1 MRFYMKKILRYLG
14 RIAKKYLRTF
24 IKPAYIGDKY
34 QCSACLTNLAYFN
47 SFSNYYYQKLQQN
60 GFIYSLR
67 DFETVNL
74 KNNSC
79 PACGTGDSNR
89 LYAIYLRDK
98 LSKLNANK
106 KYTFIDFAPVP
117 PFAQIIKSYQYINY
131 RSADL
136 FMPDVD
142 DHVDIMDMKIYKNN
156 SVDMFLCAHILE
168 HVTDDV
174 KAMRELYRILKPGG
188 WGIIMVPILL
198 SINKI
203 SEDSNITSEHDKW
216 KYFGQGDHVRMYSKN
231 GFIQRLSKV
240 GFKIG
245 QLGSAYFGADVFKK
259 YGISPKSVLYVVS
272 K

>member
-1 MRFYMKKILRYLG
+1 MLHIKKTLLYLNG
-14 RIAKKYLRTF
+14 VIKKYLRTF
-24 IKPAYIGDKY
+24 IKPDFVGNKY
-34 QCSACLTNLAYFN
+34 QCPACLTNLAYFN
-47 SFSNYYYQKLQQN
+47 SFPDHSYQQLRQN

-67 DFETVNL
+67 DFETANL
-74 KNNSC
+74 KNNAC

-98 LSKLNANK
+98 LSKLDTNK

-117 PFAQIIKSYQYINY
+117 PLAQIIKSYRFINY

-168 HVTDDV
+168 HVTDDI
-174 KAMRELYRILKPGG
+174 KAMKELFRILKPGG

-203 SEDSNITSEHDKW
+203 QEDPNITSENERW
-216 KYFGQGDHVRMYSKN
+216 KYYGQGEHVRMYSKK
-231 GFIQRLSKV
+231 GFIQRLASV
-240 GFKIG
+240 GFKVH
-245 QLGSAYFGADVFKK
+245 QLDINYFGKSVFKK

>member
-1 MRFYMKKILRYLG
+1 MKKILRYL
-14 RIAKKYLRTF
+14 KKHLSIF

-34 QCSACLTNLAYFN
+34 QCPACLTNLAYFN
-47 SFSNYYYQKLQQN
+47 SFPDYYYQHLRQN
-60 GFIYSLR
+60 DSIYSLY
-67 DFETVNL
+67 DFETLNL
-74 KNNSC
+74 KNGTC

-117 PFAQIIKSYQYINY
+117 QLAQIIKSYLYINY

-174 KAMRELYRILKPGG
+174 KAMKELYRILKPNG
-188 WGIIMVPILL
+188 WGIIQVPILL
-198 SINKI
+198 SINEI
-203 SEDSNITSEHDKW
+203 SEDPNITSEHDRW

-231 GFIQRLSKV
+231 GFILRLSKS
-240 GFKIG
+240 GFDVK
-245 QLGSAYFGADVFKK
+245 QLGRTYFGADIFKK
-259 YGISPKSVLYVVS
+259 YGISLKSVLYVVS

>member
-1 MRFYMKKILRYLG
+1 MRFYKKKILRHLG
-14 RIAKKYLRTF
+14 GIKKKYLSAF

-34 QCSACLTNLAYFN
+34 QCPACLANLAYFN
-47 SFSNYYYQKLQQN
+47 SFPDYYHQQLRQN
-60 GFIYSLR
+60 RFIHSLR
-67 DFETVNL
+67 DFETLNL
-74 KNNSC
+74 KNGTC
-79 PACGTGDSNR
+79 PACRTGDSNR

-98 LSKLNANK
+98 LSKLDTNK
-106 KYTFIDFAPVP
+106 KYTFIDFAPVSSI
-117 PFAQIIKSYQYINY
+117 AQIIESYRCVNY

-136 FMPDVD
+136 FMPNVD
-142 DHVDIMDMKIYKNN
+142 DNVDIMDMKIYKNN

-203 SEDSNITSEHDKW
+203 SEDPNITSEHERW
-216 KYFGQGDHVRMYSKN
+216 KYYGQGDHVRMYSKK
-231 GFIQRLSKV
+231 GFIQRLVSV
-240 GFKIG
+240 GFKVHQFNIN
-245 QLGSAYFGADVFKK
+245 YFGKSVFKK
-259 YGISPKSVLYVVS
+259 YGISQKSVLYVAS